1 MAEHLLFH
9 IWCLGEQGKMR
20 LCCGQSDA
28 DATITAEW
36 AVKLS
41 ADFLCQKC
49 LRISVT
55 EVTRPAV
62 ADATS

>member
-1 MAEHLLFH
+1 MAEHLFFH
-9 IWCLGEQGKMR
+9 IWCLGEERKMR
-20 LCCGQSDA
+20 LYCGESDA

-49 LRISVT
+49 LRMSLA
-55 EVTRPAV
+55 E
-62 ADATS
+62 SL